1 MLLSIDVPTESRKT
15 GLASTLLL
23 VVVLVVIM
31 MMMDH
36 GAAASKAALSLAS
49 QLRRPADHHGTS
61 WVGTL
66 VRPHPSRQLALRR
79 PRRMVAA
86 SPNLL
91 ARWACPSGRQ
101 HASTAK
107 RESCSKER
115 ERDVGG
121 FAAQYWTSRFLQ
133 ETKHPKSSDER
144 SSQADTHRKA
154 QRRRLFGPD
163 SPSTA
168 HTSGVVAPRK
178 RPHQ

>member
-121 FAAQYWTSRFLQ
+121 FAATCIGRVVSCRDQTSKEFRREEFAGRHASKGA
-133 ETKHPKSSDER
+133 EK
-144 SSQADTHRKA
+144 KA
-154 QRRRLFGPD
+154 
-163 SPSTA
+163 
-168 HTSGVVAPRK
+168 V
-178 RPHQ
+178 RP

>member
-86 SPNLL
+86 SPKLL

-107 RESCSKER
+107 RERLEKEKETSVVSPLGSTVFLPVPVLDESFLARDQTSKEFRR
-115 ERDVGG
+115 EE
-121 FAAQYWTSRFLQ
+121 FAGRHASKGA
-133 ETKHPKSSDER
+133 EK
-144 SSQADTHRKA
+144 KA
-154 QRRRLFGPD
+154 
-163 SPSTA
+163 
-168 HTSGVVAPRK
+168 V
-178 RPHQ
+178 RP

>member
-15 GLASTLLL
+15 GLASTLL
-23 VVVLVVIM
+23 VVVVVVVIM

-107 RESCSKER
+107 RESGRKER

-121 FAAQYWTSRFLQ
+121 FADHFRQSFLARDQTSKELR
-133 ETKHPKSSDER
+133 R
-144 SSQADTHRKA
+144 GV
-154 QRRRLFGPD
+154 RRRHASKG
-163 SPSTA
+163 A
-168 HTSGVVAPRK
+168 EKKAV
-178 RPHQ
+178 RP